1 MRIVFIDG
9 MGGGLVAQVISQAAG
24 RLPADTELIGLG
36 TNALATAAMLKAGL
50 KRVATGE
57 NAVCVTGADGGYYR
71 RPYWHCT
78 AKRHAWRSNSAYG
91 RGGCFKPRAQTAFAG
106 IAKPF

>member
-57 NAVCVTGADGGYYR
+57 NAVCVT
-71 RPYWHCT
+71 
-78 AKRHAWRSNSAYG
+78 
-91 RGGCFKPRAQTAFAG
+91 AQTADIIVALSALYCQTPCL
-106 IAKPF
+106 AK